1 MWGTQFVF
9 VIPMHVFGGN
19 PSKVSITVAVT
30 TLSTAQVDLHEPNR
44 SVSTINVSLYNS
56 SYFVINSDNNS
67 VLAGDMS
74 MNVYRLNS
82 SAEVSVTF
90 FFNGRSRT
98 KATAGAM
105 RLIPVDAFGREYY
118 IFTPIIRGQN
128 GYFQVNTLESLKFR
142 VFCKHYGYHI
152 YKATETNNGVHY
164 YSTDGHKKIRYKNYL
179 IEYHTLLVSNHYMCP
194 SYKYVR
200 CNILTVIMSVYPR
213 A

>member
-19 PSKVSITVAVT
+19 PSKVNITVAVT
-30 TLSTAQVDLHEPNR
+30 TLGTAQVDLHEPNR

-56 SYFVINSDNNS
+56 SYFIINSDNNS
-67 VLAGDMS
+67 VLADDMS

-90 FFNGRSRT
+90 FFNGRSST
-98 KATAGAM
+98 PSKPTAGAM

-118 IFTPIIRGQN
+118 IFTPSIRGQN

-142 VFCKHYGYHI
+142 VFCKHYGYRI
-152 YKATETNNGVHY
+152 YKDVETNNGVHY
-164 YSTDGHKKIRYKNYL
+164 YSTDGHKKIR
-179 IEYHTLLVSNHYMCP
+179 
-194 SYKYVR
+194 
-200 CNILTVIMSVYPR
+200 
-213 A
+213 